1 MITDTN
7 ETRAA
12 SIKRFFTSKRFLKPF
27 FSIVIGG
34 VAGYL
39 YYHFVGC
46 NSGQCAITS
55 NPYNSV
61 IFGSL
66 LGLFVTSSPCANNKC

>member
-1 MITDTN
+1 MSDIN
-7 ETRAA
+7 ETRTV
-12 SIKRFFTSKRFLKPF
+12 SIKKFLTSRRFLKPF
-27 FSIVIGG
+27 LSVVIGG

-39 YYHFVGC
+39 YYYFVGC

-61 IFGSL
+61 IFGGL
-66 LGLFVTSSPCANNKC
+66 LGLFITSSPCANNKC